1 MFDLIRDAFVRLKR
15 ELAGRGS
22 LSEKEIKEFLRTL
35 RLTLLEADVNY
46 KAAKA
51 FIERLDSKLAATEIY
66 KSLAPGRQAL
76 KVVYEELALF
86 LGAKAERL
94 EFEKSPS
101 VILLLGLQGI
111 GKTTMAAKLARLY
124 SGKKPLLVAAD
135 IKRPAAVEQLEA
147 LAKKSGADF
156 FAPHQ
161 SAKSSRGD
169 PDGRKVN
176 LDTCLAALKH
186 AKEHSNEL
194 VIIDSAGR
202 LHIDDEMVGEIKEI
216 KQALSPEYT
225 LLVLD
230 GLVGQ
235 DALRQ
240 TEEFHAKVG
249 VSGAILTKLDADSRG
264 GAAISFRHVTGLPIY
279 FIGTGERV
287 TDIEIFHPDRIASR
301 ILGEGDI
308 QTMVEEV
315 RQVVDENQSR
325 QMAEKLMAGRLDF
338 NDLLN
343 QLKQVSK
350 MGDISKLLERL
361 PAGMTQGL
369 GAEGEGGFDPSE
381 LKRTEAIILSM
392 TPEERA
398 NPEIL
403 DGSRK
408 LRIARGSGTTPRD
421 VNQLIKQLE
430 MMQGMAKMAKPGRA
444 SLATLAGLAGRGRT
458 VIGHGSGHG
467 GKKKKRKKR

>member
-1 MFDLIRDAFVRLKR
+1 
-15 ELAGRGS
+15 
-22 LSEKEIKEFLRTL
+22 
-35 RLTLLEADVNY
+35 
-46 KAAKA
+46 
-51 FIERLDSKLAATEIY
+51 
-66 KSLAPGRQAL
+66 
-76 KVVYEELALF
+76 
-86 LGAKAERL
+86 
-94 EFEKSPS
+94 
-101 VILLLGLQGI
+101 
-111 GKTTMAAKLARLY
+111 
-124 SGKKPLLVAAD
+124 
-135 IKRPAAVEQLEA
+135 
-147 LAKKSGADF
+147 
-156 FAPHQ
+156 
-161 SAKSSRGD
+161 
-169 PDGRKVN
+169 
-176 LDTCLAALKH
+176 
-186 AKEHSNEL
+186 
-194 VIIDSAGR
+194 
-202 LHIDDEMVGEIKEI
+202 MVQEIKEI

-287 TDIEIFHPDRIASR
+287 TDIEIFHPDRISSR

-308 QTMVEEV
+308 MTMVEEV
-315 RQVVDENQSR
+315 RQVVDEDQSR
-325 QMAEKLMAGRLDF
+325 QMAEKLMSGRLDF
-338 NDLLN
+338 NDLLA

-369 GAEGEGGFDPSE
+369 GSEGGFDPAE

-398 NPEIL
+398 NPDIL

-408 LRIARGSGTTPRD
+408 LRIARGSGTTPAD
-421 VNQLIKQLE
+421 VNQLIKQLA
-430 MMQGMAKMAKPGRA
+430 MMQGMAKMAKPGKA
-444 SLATLAGLAGRGRT
+444 LLSPLAGLPGRGRT
-458 VIGHGSGHG
+458 VTGHGSGR
-467 GKKKKRKKR
+467 KKKRKKR

>member
-15 ELAGRGS
+15 ELVGRGS
-22 LSEKEIKEFLRTL
+22 LSEKEVAEFLRTL

-46 KAAKA
+46 KAAKS
-51 FIERLDSKLAATEIY
+51 FVERLEVKLAATEIY

-76 KVVYEELALF
+76 KVIYEELTEF
-86 LGAKAERL
+86 LGSKAERL
-94 EFEKSPS
+94 EFAKSPS

-111 GKTTMAAKLARLY
+111 GKTTMAAKLAKLY
-124 SGKKPLLVAAD
+124 AGKHPLLVAAD
-135 IKRPAAVEQLEA
+135 IKRPAAVEQLES
-147 LAKKSGADF
+147 LAKKAGAAF
-156 FAPHQ
+156 FSPHETRT
-161 SAKSSRGD
+161 SSRRD
-169 PDGRKVN
+169 PDGRKIN
-176 LDTCLAALKH
+176 IETCARALKH

-240 TEEFHAKVG
+240 TQEFHARVG
-249 VSGAILTKLDADSRG
+249 VSGGILTKLDADSRG

-287 TDIEIFHPDRIASR
+287 TDIEVFHPDRISSR

-315 RQVVDENQSR
+315 RQVVDEQTSR
-325 QMAEKLMAGRLDF
+325 DMAAKLIRGRLDF
-338 NDLLN
+338 NDLLS

-369 GAEGEGGFDPSE
+369 GADSFDPGE

-398 NPEIL
+398 NPDIL

-408 LRIARGSGTTPRD
+408 LRIARGSGTTPAD
-421 VNQLIKQLE
+421 VNQLLKQLE
-430 MMQGMAKMAKPGRA
+430 MMQGMAKMGRSARPLPGM
-444 SLATLAGLAGRGRT
+444 GRLR
-458 VIGHGSGHG
+458 SAHG
-467 GKKKKRKKR
+467 GKKKKRKRR